1 MSSKVSIEEFIEDSL
16 PDGEEYEVEYEWI
29 SMGRALHR
37 RERFVLVSFSSP
49 LEEMY
54 DDSLPPTMLDGSSDS
69 IVYYCNE
76 ERGGSEDDWVQVENQ
91 YGEVWEIHNRR
102 P

>member
-1 MSSKVSIEEFIEDSL
+1 MASQKSINEFIGESL
-16 PDGEEYEVEYEWI
+16 PEDEEYEVEYEWV

-49 LEEMY
+49 LEEMF
-54 DDSLPPTMLDGSSDS
+54 DDSLPPTMLDGSSDTA
-69 IVYYCNE
+69 VYYCTE
-76 ERGGSEDDWVQVENQ
+76 ERESSEDDWEQVENQ
-91 YGEVWEIHNRR
+91 YGEVWEIHNKR